1 MLNAVGKPQTILVL
15 GGTSDIG
22 NAVVKE
28 FLHKGPIHI
37 ILGVRPG
44 EAGIDETVQGL
55 TAAGASKVDVLD
67 FDATDFDSH
76 EEVINKAFAIADIDV
91 AIIAF
96 AVQGD
101 NEEAWQNQRK
111 AVQLAQINYTGS
123 VSVGVLLGQKMKEQ
137 GHGSIV
143 IFSSAAGVRV
153 RRSNFVY
160 GSSKAGV
167 DGFFLQLG
175 EALRG
180 TGVNVTVIRPGQV
193 RTKLTAG
200 MKEAPLTLDREQVAK
215 MVVDGV
221 INRKDLVWAPPA
233 FALVMAVITHIP
245 RKLMRYMPF

>member
-15 GGTSDIG
+15 GGTSDIAS
-22 NAVVKE
+22 AVVQE

-37 ILGVRPG
+37 ILGIRPG
-44 EAGIDETVQGL
+44 EDSSEVSTAL
-55 TAAGASKVDVLD
+55 NAAGASKIDILD
-67 FDATDFDSH
+67 FDATAFDTH
-76 EEVINKAFAIADIDV
+76 EEVINKAFDIADIDV

-101 NEEAWQNQRK
+101 NEQAWQDQKK

-123 VSVGVLLGQKMKEQ
+123 VSVGVLLGQKMKAQ

-180 TGVNVTVIRPGQV
+180 TGVHVLVVRPGQV

-200 MKEAPLTLDREQVAK
+200 MKEAPLTMNREDVAK
-215 MVVDGV
+215 IVVNGV